1 LKIERS
7 RITVLL
13 VLFTVL
19 AGFIGGYLIA
29 GMIISP
35 ASTITIVKTV
45 AETPKD
51 HYWNATKDLLDHV
64 MKWVEEDRGLKFDQN
79 VKLVILTKEWVIKHW
94 GLGYLNLT
102 EVELEEELYK
112 ALFMVPE
119 SYNLTK
125 TKLGQS
131 GYTVAASAD
140 NTIYVVKEYFDPS
153 KRLQAGRVLAHE
165 LTHILQGIYFKIPE
179 GRFHDEKQAIRAVVE
194 GDADLV
200 ALDYFLEHGG
210 KAESQGHEESFNPV
224 TSIWLFPYLY
234 GREFIQY
241 LRELGGWKKV
251 NEVYLKMPKSTA
263 EILHPEKY
271 VEGWEPRKVEFMTK
285 VEKDWRILLRDRLGE
300 FFIRQM
306 LRAHLPMEVAVKAAE
321 GWSGDLIE
329 YYEKGEERLLL
340 WKIVWENKEELEEFL
355 TAVVQLL
362 KEINAEKVS
371 ENKWVWNGR
380 IIDLK
385 IEDLS
390 ITLTENFRIKH

>member
-1 LKIERS
+1 MRVRRS
-7 RITVLL
+7 QATILL
-13 VLFTVL
+13 ILFMVL

-29 GMIISP
+29 SMSVAP
-35 ASTITIVKTV
+35 PSTITIVKTI
-45 AETPKD
+45 TKTSRD
-51 HYWNATKDLLDHV
+51 HYWNATKNLLNYV

-79 VKLVILTKEWVIKHW
+79 VNLVVLTKEWVIKHW

-102 EVELEEELYK
+102 KIELEEELYK

-125 TKLGQS
+125 IKLGQS
-131 GYTVAASAD
+131 GCTVAASAD

-153 KRLQAGRVLAHE
+153 KRLQAGKILAHE

-179 GRFHDEKQAIRAVVE
+179 GRFHDEKQAIRAVIE

-210 KAESQGHEESFNPV
+210 KAESQGREERLDSV
-224 TSIWLFPYLY
+224 TSIWFFPYLY

-241 LRELGGWKKV
+241 LRELGGWEKV
-251 NEVYLKMPKSTA
+251 NEVYIRMPGSTA

-271 VEGWEPRKVEFMTK
+271 VKGWKPRRVEFATK

-300 FFIRQM
+300 FFVRQM

-329 YYEKGEERLLL
+329 YYKKDEKRLLR
-340 WKIVWENKEELEEFL
+340 WKIAWENRKELEEFL
-355 TAVVQLL
+355 TAFTQLL
-362 KEINAEKVS
+362 KEINAEKVG
-371 ENKWVWNGR
+371 ENKWIWNDR
-380 IIDLK
+380 IIDLR

-390 ITLTENFRIKH
+390 ITLIENFRIKH